1 MNGIDHYDMEIGGT
15 RANGNGEV
23 HHEGD
28 NSFETVLSSQAMSI
42 SESVNDYGLQEE
54 YNNIDVIQTLIDTL
68 LCSPNE
74 VWKHIVFTLFL
85 IIMII
90 LFFLLSSPN
99 FFVRECSHKTTQY
112 MKLKPF

>member
-1 MNGIDHYDMEIGGT
+1 MNGIDHYDVEMGGT
-15 RANGNGEV
+15 RANGDGEV

-68 LCSPNE
+68 FVQCIDRSSCCN
-74 VWKHIVFTLFL
+74 
-85 IIMII
+85 
-90 LFFLLSSPN
+90 FLLKIL
-99 FFVRECSHKTTQY
+99 EI
-112 MKLKPF
+112 LL

>member
-68 LCSPNE
+68 LFIALTGLLVAIFYLKSL
-74 VWKHIVFTLFL
+74 KFYLKGQLDIKIST
-85 IIMII
+85 
-90 LFFLLSSPN
+90 FF
-99 FFVRECSHKTTQY
+99 FK
-112 MKLKPF
+112 

>member
-1 MNGIDHYDMEIGGT
+1 MEIGGT

-54 YNNIDVIQTLIDTL
+54 YNNIDVMQTLIDTL
-68 LCSPNE
+68 
-74 VWKHIVFTLFL
+74 IVQCIDRSSCCNFSLK
-85 IIMII
+85 I
-90 LFFLLSSPN
+90 LEILL
-99 FFVRECSHKTTQY
+99 
-112 MKLKPF
+112 